1 MWPKEKCDESTR
13 QVAEVVVADTIRL
26 GHHGAIIKFGTSEGT
41 KMRNR
46 RQKSIGRSL
55 IFP

>member
-1 MWPKEKCDESTR
+1 MWSTEKCDESTR

-26 GHHGAIIKFGTSEGT
+26 GHHGVIIKLRRKLL

>member
-1 MWPKEKCDESTR
+1 MWPTEKCDESTR

-26 GHHGAIIKFGTSEGT
+26 GHHGVIIKLERRKIL

-55 IFP
+55 IFS

>member
-1 MWPKEKCDESTR
+1 MWPTEKCDESTR
-13 QVAEVVVADTIRL
+13 QVAEVAVADTIGL